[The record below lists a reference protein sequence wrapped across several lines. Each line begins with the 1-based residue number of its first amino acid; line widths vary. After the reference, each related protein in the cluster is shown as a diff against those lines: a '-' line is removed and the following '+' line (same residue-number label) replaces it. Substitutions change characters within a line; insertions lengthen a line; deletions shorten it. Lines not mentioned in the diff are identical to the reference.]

1 MKNKYVDLINQTF
14 YFPTEEFKLDNNDN
28 LEFHGIPMMDLIDQ
42 YGTPLKF
49 TYLPKISENIQ
60 KARTWFNVAIAKAD
74 YQGKYYYCYCT
85 KSNHFSHV
93 IDEVLKNNVHI
104 ETSSAFDINILENL
118 LSKVRSVKTNL
129 LCATASK
136 KKITSRILRT

>member
-28 LEFHGIPMMDLIDQ
+28 LEFHGIPMMDLIEQ

-74 YQGKYYYCYCT
+74 YQGKYY
-85 KSNHFSHV
+85 
-93 IDEVLKNNVHI
+93 
-104 ETSSAFDINILENL
+104 
-118 LSKVRSVKTNL
+118 
-129 LCATASK
+129 
-136 KKITSRILRT
+136 

>member
-28 LEFHGIPMMDLIDQ
+28 LEFHGIPMMDLIEQ

-74 YQGKYYYCYCT
+74 YQGK
-85 KSNHFSHV
+85 
-93 IDEVLKNNVHI
+93 
-104 ETSSAFDINILENL
+104 
-118 LSKVRSVKTNL
+118 
-129 LCATASK
+129 
-136 KKITSRILRT
+136 

>member
-28 LEFHGIPMMDLIDQ
+28 LEFHGIPMMDLIEQ

-60 KARTWFNVAIAKAD
+60 KARTWFNVAIA
-74 YQGKYYYCYCT
+74 
-85 KSNHFSHV
+85 
-93 IDEVLKNNVHI
+93 
-104 ETSSAFDINILENL
+104 
-118 LSKVRSVKTNL
+118 
-129 LCATASK
+129 
-136 KKITSRILRT
+136 

>member
-28 LEFHGIPMMDLIDQ
+28 LEFHGIPMMDLIEQ

-60 KARTWFNVAIAKAD
+60 KARTWFNVAIAKAEI
-74 YQGKYYYCYCT
+74 GRA
-85 KSNHFSHV
+85 HV
-93 IDEVLKNNVHI
+93 
-104 ETSSAFDINILENL
+104 
-118 LSKVRSVKTNL
+118 
-129 LCATASK
+129 
-136 KKITSRILRT
+136 